1 MQTDSICAQIFF
13 YLCSFMQ
20 IQSTLTPFEL
30 AFLFFPSLRSRRLE
44 VVGARNNERARG
56 RHAVARPLFLG
67 PATPAKFHDNGVMM
81 SPISGRNI
89 ISLVFT
95 CFCFFII
102 IFQNL
107 PRRLKV
113 FNWFTFFMDR
123 YSIPSLISHANFN
136 SCFEV
141 RLVIGLIDGSL

>member
-1 MQTDSICAQIFF
+1 MCSDLFLSVFIHANSEYFNFFWTRIF
-13 YLCSFMQ
+13 
-20 IQSTLTPFEL
+20 I
-30 AFLFFPSLRSRRLE
+30 FPSLRSRRLE

-56 RHAVARPLFLG
+56 RHALARPFFLG
-67 PATPAKFHDNGVMM
+67 PATQAKFLDNGVMM
-81 SPISGRNI
+81 SPKAGRNI

-107 PRRLKV
+107 PTRLKV